1 MSGLSYQVDC
11 SAIDQET
18 DKQLQV
24 ELVGGYGNEFIVAQV
39 ELKVP
44 EATRWLCQDSAWAL
58 E

>member
-44 EATRWLCQDSAWAL
+44 EATRWLCQDST
-58 E
+58 